1 MFSSFECEM
10 STWSSIFVVISG
22 IDLNDDPVLNAI
34 ENFSN
39 HVSVLKI
46 IEARDSYDCVSF
58 RLVTIED
65 IL

>member
-1 MFSSFECEM
+1 MFSSFEREM